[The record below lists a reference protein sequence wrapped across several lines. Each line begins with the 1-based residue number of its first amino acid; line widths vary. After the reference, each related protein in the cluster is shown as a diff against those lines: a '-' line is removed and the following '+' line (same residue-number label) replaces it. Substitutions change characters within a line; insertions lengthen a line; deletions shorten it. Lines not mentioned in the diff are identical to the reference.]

1 MSSGGGSAGVM
12 LGDAKTK
19 TRAGG
24 EGSGEA
30 QRSGRRRR
38 AVKGVRSRGRAA
50 RRLQGWRRRRAGPH
64 GLGARVAVGQGREK
78 PGIPP
83 SPGAAR
89 PRRRAGPA
97 GAGPRGGGAESRRG
111 PRGGA
116 AAPGPEGGKGGQQ
129 APGAPGPVYSCF
141 VVDFYIIHQTWLS
154 ILLGFLIN
162 LAMGFSILSVF
173 SGYQHLISC
182 KLL

>member
-64 GLGARVAVGQGREK
+64 GLGARVAGGQGREK

-89 PRRRAGPA
+89 PRERGR
-97 GAGPRGGGAESRRG
+97 GAAARS
-111 PRGGA
+111 RGGA
-116 AAPGPEGGKGGQQ
+116 PGEGPRPRDPREGRAASRPP
-129 APGAPGPVYSCF
+129 ATPARFTAVLLLIFTS
-141 VVDFYIIHQTWLS
+141 S
-154 ILLGFLIN
+154 IRHG
-162 LAMGFSILSVF
+162 
-173 SGYQHLISC
+173 
-182 KLL
+182 